1 MDIISRVKTFRLQV
15 AQRLL
20 YGKDVSWAGIACT
33 LLRKAGNMGL
43 DRHLFLMEM
52 NKLDLTGLTSF
63 IDHFFKHGHFSSF
76 PES

>member
-15 AQRLL
+15 ARRLL

-43 DRHLFLMEM
+43 DHHLFLMEI
-52 NKLDLTGLTSF
+52 NKLDLAGLTPF
-63 IDHFFKHGHFSSF
+63 YRITFKVWTLLSF